1 MSFQSSPRL
10 SIKIERDTEP
20 SPLINTKRF
29 HVSINPWK
37 LVKLTREK
45 ALLAAEK
52 ARERLM
58 RERPMREHSS
68 LRPLPLETKR
78 GPLTNADKNIGN
90 EGSGSTPFIA
100 KGELHVSPLR
110 LSSPRRRF
118 SAGTPSVFSS
128 SIIASPQNKYRS
140 SFDLKLAGVSR
151 ELETHIS
158 RQVLCSVIS
167 KDGNEPSPR

>member
-1 MSFQSSPRL
+1 
-10 SIKIERDTEP
+10 
-20 SPLINTKRF
+20 LINTKRF

-52 ARERLM
+52 ARERLV
-58 RERPMREHSS
+58 RERPTRDHSS
-68 LRPLPLETKR
+68 LRPLPGETKR
-78 GPLTNADKNIGN
+78 GPLMNIDKSILN
-90 EGSGSTPFIA
+90 EGSESMPCIE
-100 KGELHVSPLR
+100 KGKLHVSPVR

-118 SAGTPSVFSS
+118 SAGSPTVFSS
-128 SIIASPQNKYRS
+128 SMVAASPQNKYRS

-158 RQVLCSVIS
+158 KQVLCSVIS
-167 KDGNEPSPR
+167 KDESEASPR